1 MLISKMLE
9 ELAIKLSE
17 KESFAKS
24 FLLFFT
30 IIELFLGFIF
40 YNYYKIESE
49 HLQEN
54 LYMQMKNYSFFF
66 DNDKFDIDFIP
77 KTKNLNYYELNI
89 TSKDLYILTPIDATS
104 HDVLKIYYPYRRYQ
118 FSLKQIRFKI
128 LWQFL
133 LTSII
138 SILISIGFSFYILKP
153 LRESLQLLEVFIKD
167 IIHDLNTPLTN
178 ILINLKI
185 IGKNPSIQEEI
196 DGIEQSAKT
205 ISMLHTNLNSYLQ
218 NFTYKQNRFNL
229 KDTIKSQIDFFKPSY
244 SYLKWDI
251 DLDECIV
258 SSDENAIARVIYNLI
273 SNACKYNTNNGF
285 IKITLKENIV
295 TIQNDSYGIKHPN
308 RIFDRFYKEND
319 RGLGIGLHIV
329 ERLCQELKI
338 DKHLHIN
345 NNIFS
350 ITLNFN

>member
-1 MLISKMLE
+1 MSE

-17 KESFAKS
+17 KESFIKS

-54 LYMQMKNYSFFF
+54 IYMQMKNYSFLF
-66 DNDKFDIDFIP
+66 DNNKFDIDFIP
-77 KTKNLNYYELNI
+77 KKSNVTYYELKI
-89 TSKDLYILTPIDATS
+89 TPKELYILTPINAKS
-104 HDVLKIYYPYRRYQ
+104 NNILKIFYPYSKYK
-118 FSLKQIRFKI
+118 SALTEIKSKI

-138 SILISIGFSFYILKP
+138 SILISIGFSFYILEP

-218 NFTYKQNRFNL
+218 NFTYAQNRFNL
-229 KDTIKSQIDFFKPSY
+229 KNTIESQINFFKPSY
-244 SYLKWDI
+244 SYLTWEV
-251 DLDECIV
+251 DLDDCIV
-258 SSDENAIARVIYNLI
+258 SSDENAVARVIYNLI
-273 SNACKYNTNNGF
+273 SNSCKYNTNSGF
-285 IKITLKENIV
+285 IKITLKDAVV

-308 RIFDRFYKEND
+308 RIFDRFYKENE

-329 ERLCQELKI
+329 DRLCYELKI
-338 DKHLHIN
+338 DKHLQVQ
-345 NNIFS
+345 NNIVT
-350 ITLNFN
+350 ITLDFHLVTLQ